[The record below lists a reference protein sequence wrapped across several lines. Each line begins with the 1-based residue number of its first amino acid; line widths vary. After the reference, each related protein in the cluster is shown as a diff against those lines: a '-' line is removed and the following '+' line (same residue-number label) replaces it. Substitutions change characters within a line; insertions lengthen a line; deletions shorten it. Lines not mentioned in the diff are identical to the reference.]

1 LFLVLTTIFVATT
14 GDSMTYVISVSMSKT
29 DSPSTLVRVFW
40 GIAMGV
46 MALIL
51 ISVGSGGIGKL
62 QSFIVVTA
70 VPVSIILL
78 PSLWGALQIVLEKGR
93 LLKSAEVSTK
103 SSSDA

>member
-1 LFLVLTTIFVATT
+1 
-14 GDSMTYVISVSMSKT
+14 MTYVISVSMSKT
-29 DSPSTLVRVFW
+29 DSPSTVVRVFW

-93 LLKSAEVSTK
+93 LLKSAEVSRK
-103 SSSDA
+103 ASSDA

>member
-1 LFLVLTTIFVATT
+1 V
-14 GDSMTYVISVSMSKT
+14 
-29 DSPSTLVRVFW
+29 VRVFW

-51 ISVGSGGIGKL
+51 ISVGSGGVGKL
-62 QSFIVVTA
+62 QSFIVITA

-93 LLKSAEVSTK
+93 TLKSAEVSRK
-103 SSSDA
+103 DSVDA

>member
-1 LFLVLTTIFVATT
+1 
-14 GDSMTYVISVSMSKT
+14 MSKT
-29 DSPSTLVRVFW
+29 DSPSTVVRVFW

-93 LLKSAEVSTK
+93 LLKSAEVSRK
-103 SSSDA
+103 ASSDA

>member
-1 LFLVLTTIFVATT
+1 
-14 GDSMTYVISVSMSKT
+14 
-29 DSPSTLVRVFW
+29 
-40 GIAMGV
+40 
-46 MALIL
+46 LIL

-93 LLKSAEVSTK
+93 LLKSAEVSRK
-103 SSSDA
+103 ASSDA